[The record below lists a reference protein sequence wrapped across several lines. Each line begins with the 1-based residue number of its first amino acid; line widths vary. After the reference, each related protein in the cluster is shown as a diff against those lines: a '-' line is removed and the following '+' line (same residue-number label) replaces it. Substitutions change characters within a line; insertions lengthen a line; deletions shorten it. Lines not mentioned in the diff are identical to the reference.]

1 MISVCVLI
9 SFEIMVPTSTD
20 LELFAKDT
28 KFAIEQK
35 QKDYFNFG
43 SYFTFAGETLELG
56 KFLNYLSLVHTY
68 T

>member
-1 MISVCVLI
+1 MREHTKLISVCVVI

-35 QKDYFNFG
+35 QKDYFNFV
-43 SYFTFAGETLELG
+43 SYFTFAGKTI
-56 KFLNYLSLVHTY
+56 
-68 T
+68 

>member
-1 MISVCVLI
+1 
-9 SFEIMVPTSTD
+9 MVPTSTD